1 MSKITIII
9 LIKPGKPFPA
19 TIVAYR
25 RVHAGWRVQGVPM
38 PERNQVT
45 VRSTRQA
52 KAVAEVL
59 PTLPGF
65 RSAPEIHAALR
76 GAGERIGLA
85 TVYRQ
90 LRVLTGR
97 GRVDTIRGVGG
108 EMLYRHRRVSPPHYH
123 LACRACGVSV
133 EVDASEVRR
142 WAERVAAQAGF
153 TSVADTV
160 QLSGLCPLHAGR

>member
-1 MSKITIII
+1 MP
-9 LIKPGKPFPA
+9 KP
-19 TIVAYR
+19 
-25 RVHAGWRVQGVPM
+25 H
-38 PERNQVT
+38 QVT
-45 VRSTRQA
+45 GRSTRQA
-52 KAVAEVL
+52 KAVAAVL

-65 RSAPEIHAALR
+65 RSAAEIHAALR

-90 LRVLTGR
+90 LRFLARQGS
-97 GRVDTIRGVGG
+97 VDTIRGASG
-108 EMLYRHRRVSPPHYH
+108 EILYRQRRAAAPHYH

-142 WAERVAAQAGF
+142 WAERVAAQVGF

-160 QLSGLCPLHAGR
+160 QMTGLCPVHAGRDP

>member
-9 LIKPGKPFPA
+9 LIKSGK
-19 TIVAYR
+19 
-25 RVHAGWRVQGVPM
+25 GVRM
-38 PERNQVT
+38 PKPHQVT

-52 KAVAEVL
+52 KAVAAIL

-65 RSAPEIHAALR
+65 RSAPEIHAALH
-76 GAGERIGLA
+76 GAGERVGLA

-90 LRVLTGR
+90 LRFLAGQ
-97 GRVDTIRGVGG
+97 GSVDTIRGGNG
-108 EMLYRHRRVSPPHYH
+108 EMLYRQRRVSVPHYH

-142 WAERVAAQAGF
+142 WAERVASQAGF
-153 TSVADTV
+153 TRVADTV
-160 QLSGLCPLHAGR
+160 QLSGLCPLHAGRRTEGDASGTRRADIAVQR

>member
-1 MSKITIII
+1 MP
-9 LIKPGKPFPA
+9 KP
-19 TIVAYR
+19 
-25 RVHAGWRVQGVPM
+25 H
-38 PERNQVT
+38 QVT

-52 KAVAEVL
+52 RAVAAVL

-65 RSAPEIHAALR
+65 RSAPEIHAALQA
-76 GAGERIGLA
+76 AGQRIGLA

-90 LRVLTGR
+90 LRLLAGQ
-97 GRVDTIRGVGG
+97 GSVDTIRGASG
-108 EMLYRHRRVSPPHYH
+108 EMLYRQRRVSAPHYH

-153 TSVADTV
+153 TRVADTV
-160 QLSGLCPLHAGR
+160 QLSGLCPLHTGR

>member
-1 MSKITIII
+1 MPKPRKI
-9 LIKPGKPFPA
+9 A
-19 TIVAYR
+19 
-25 RVHAGWRVQGVPM
+25 
-38 PERNQVT
+38 

-52 KAVAEVL
+52 KAVTAVL
-59 PTLPGF
+59 PALPGF

-90 LRVLTGR
+90 LRFMAAQGTA
-97 GRVDTIRGVGG
+97 DTIRGASG
-108 EMLYRHRRVSPPHYH
+108 ERLYRQRRVSAPHYH

-153 TSVADTV
+153 SSVADTV
-160 QLSGLCPLHAGR
+160 QLSGLCPVHGDR